1 MGSPHVGR
9 SRDGGSGAQG
19 EQPLTT
25 IGIDVGGNRKGFHAV
40 PLGRPQ
46 RPQANRM
53 AEQEQPPVPEPPHPF
68 SERERSLEDLT
79 PDERLGLAAAL
90 LLC

>member
-40 PLGRPQ
+40 ALRMWPLMW
-46 RPQANRM
+46 M
-53 AEQEQPPVPEPPHPF
+53 A
-68 SERERSLEDLT
+68 R
-79 PDERLGLAAAL
+79 
-90 LLC
+90 